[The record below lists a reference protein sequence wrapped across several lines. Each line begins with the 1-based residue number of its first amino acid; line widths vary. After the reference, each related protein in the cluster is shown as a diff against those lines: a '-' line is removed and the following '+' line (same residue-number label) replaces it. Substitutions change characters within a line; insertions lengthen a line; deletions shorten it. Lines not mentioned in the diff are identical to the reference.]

1 MSITLT
7 HPTAGAGSTPQVLT
21 LPSDLIWDNEFSW
34 RQVEQTTE
42 YASTG
47 ALVIDQWVKQ
57 AGRPMVLK
65 GDATYGWALRSLIT
79 TLNTWAGQTALQL
92 TLLRNGTAW
101 TVIFDH
107 AGGAIEAD
115 PVVPYSDPE
124 DGDSYTLTLRFLIL

>member
-1 MSITLT
+1 MAITLT
-7 HPTAGAGSTPQVLT
+7 HPTAGAGSTPLALT
-21 LPSDLIWDNEFSW
+21 LPPDLIWENEFAW

-57 AGRPMVLK
+57 AGRPMTLK
-65 GDATYGWALRSLIT
+65 GDMTYGWALRSLIA
-79 TLNTWAGQTALQL
+79 TLNAWAAQTELQL

-101 TVIFDH
+101 AVIFDH
-107 AGGAIEAD
+107 AAGSIEAE

>member
-21 LPSDLIWDNEFSW
+21 LPSDLIWENEFAW
-34 RQVEQTTE
+34 RQVEQTAE

-47 ALVIDQWVKQ
+47 ALVIDQWAKQ
-57 AGRPMVLK
+57 AGRPMTLK

-92 TLLRNGTAW
+92 TLVRNGQSR

-107 AGGAIEAD
+107 AAGAIEAE

-124 DGDSYTLTLRFLIL
+124 DGDSYALTLRFLIL